1 MKEIFFKEKISY
13 FDLIIIGIMII
24 LLNILLDVVAFEYR
38 GNDCVYN
45 LPIVLIVWG
54 IFGTMKDYLFKD
66 KN

>member
-13 FDLIIIGIMII
+13 FDVVILGIIII

-45 LPIVLIVWG
+45 VPIFLIIWG
-54 IFGTMKDYLFKD
+54 IFGTMTGYIFKD